1 MKPFWITGIG
11 RTATKWLAVCM
22 GWPHEPRDPAPQMV
36 SPAHL
41 HRLAFGSWFT
51 PPGMSVAVIVRDAED
66 QMRSILSRLAA
77 RRLPI
82 EEITLVKR
90 HSIYRQTLDQ
100 LVARGAGV
108 MRYEVMTRN
117 LGHLNRELEQAG
129 MPEAKDFLLEP
140 LNVHAARPEFATLPR
155 WAARIAQA
163 NQEFYERWLRDRGMR
178 SFTEAASSETTTY
191 SKQKSQPSAPTEP
204 GSSKRP

>member
-1 MKPFWITGIG
+1 MRSYWITGIG

-51 PPGMSVAVIVRDAED
+51 PPGTAIAVVVRNAED
-66 QMRSILSRLAA
+66 QMRSILSRLHAK
-77 RRLPI
+77 RNLI
-82 EEITLVKR
+82 DEVSLVRR

-100 LVARGAGV
+100 LITRGAGV

-117 LGHLNRELEQAG
+117 LGHLNRELKQAG
-129 MPEAKDFLLEP
+129 MPEAREFLLEP

-155 WAARIAQA
+155 WAERIAHE
-163 NQEFYERWLRDRGMR
+163 NQRHYDRWLNARGMR
-178 SFTEAASSETTTY
+178 SFTGDEFSETTT
-191 SKQKSQPSAPTEP
+191 
-204 GSSKRP
+204 SSPPK